1 MVFGKQ
7 SELFIMSD
15 KPIHIGDFRMEMFAA
30 NKKTTD
36 HHNIG
41 EQTHHILLDGN
52 NTVLFLNNDG
62 SEGRI

>member
-1 MVFGKQ
+1 
-7 SELFIMSD
+7 MSD
-15 KPIHIGDFRMEMFAA
+15 KPIHIDDFRMEMFAT
-30 NKKTTD
+30 NKKATD

-41 EQTHHILLDGN
+41 EQTYHILLDGN